1 MLDEIEA
8 TLAGM
13 QARDGM
19 ETARVRRDAL
29 VRHFDRIRAKYLGV
43 SAEVKL

>member
-1 MLDEIEA
+1 
-8 TLAGM
+8 M
-13 QARDGM
+13 QARDGK

-43 SAEVKL
+43 PGEVKL

>member
-1 MLDEIEA
+1 MVLTDRKNPDALVEIEA

-19 ETARVRRDAL
+19 ETARVRRESL
-29 VRHFDRIRAKYLGV
+29 VRHFDRIRAK
-43 SAEVKL
+43 

>member
-1 MLDEIEA
+1 MLEEIEA

-19 ETARVRRDAL
+19 ETACVRCESP
-29 VRHFDRIRAKYLGV
+29 VRHFDRTRTK
-43 SAEVKL
+43 